1 MFIASVEPW
10 SNKLVELGYKTW
22 WGGQIHTLIFY
33 VRAKRRIYCLV
44 FTCNQ
49 KNDALFKGL
58 GTFCMTQ
65 NTNVHRITLNLL
77 TVHEYYDGS
86 KRP

>member
-1 MFIASVEPW
+1 MQS
-10 SNKLVELGYKTW
+10 
-22 WGGQIHTLIFY
+22 
-33 VRAKRRIYCLV
+33 
-44 FTCNQ
+44 

-86 KRP
+86 KRPWNYYLLRC